1 MGIGDTVP
9 ISKSYNEAMK
19 KDEVKK
25 IVSDYLIKMMGE
37 WFPDKPLVKAFGIT
51 AIRANVNK
59 FDNVIDMISNENG
72 DVNIDDLVENL
83 GDYLDKDLQ
92 IDLTTIS
99 PFLPQRVLLITKN
112 DMQTLVE
119 KLKG

>member
-1 MGIGDTVP
+1 
-9 ISKSYNEAMK
+9 MK

-25 IVSDYLIKMMGE
+25 VVSDYLIKLMRE
-37 WFPDKPLVKAFGIT
+37 WFPDKALVRAFGIT
-51 AIRANVNK
+51 AIQANVNK
-59 FDNVIDMISNENG
+59 FDGIIDMISNENG
-72 DVNIDDLVENL
+72 DVNIDGLVDNL
-83 GDYLDKDLQ
+83 GEFLDKDLQ

-119 KLKG
+119 KLKGS